1 MKKKD
6 IQLYEYY
13 LKPGYIF
20 LNTEPSMISTVIASC
35 VAVSLWDC
43 RKKYGG
49 MAHYLYPFTSSE
61 DKATSRYGNV
71 AVSYLINMFLE
82 EGTDKKNIKAQIFGG
97 ASLQQ
102 STECMKVAKEN
113 INIARTVLERF
124 KISIISED
132 VGGNLGRKLIYN
144 AFSNEAIVYKVKKL
158 RGNDW
163 YPYISDREN
172 S

>member
-20 LNTEPSMISTVIASC
+20 LNTEPSIISTAIGSC
-35 VAVSLWDC
+35 VVVSLWNC

-61 DKATSRYGNV
+61 DEATARYGNV
-71 AVSYLINMFLE
+71 AISYLIRMFLKD
-82 EGTDKKNIKAQIFGG
+82 GTDKKNIKAQIFGG

-102 STECMKVAKEN
+102 STECWKVAKEN
-113 INIARTVLERF
+113 IRIAGSVLERF

-132 VGGNLGRKLIYN
+132 VGGSLGRKLIYN
-144 AFSNEAIVYKVKKL
+144 TCTNEAIVYKAKKL
-158 RGNDW
+158 RLSDW
-163 YPYISDREN
+163 YPYVSDRE
-172 S
+172 

>member
-1 MKKKD
+1 MKEKD
-6 IQLYEYY
+6 IRLYEYY

-35 VAVSLWDC
+35 VVVSLWDC

-61 DKATSRYGNV
+61 DEATAVYGNV
-71 AVSYLINMFLE
+71 ALSYLIRTFLN
-82 EGTDKKNIKAQIFGG
+82 EGADKKNIKAQIFGG
-97 ASLQQ
+97 ASLQHLA
-102 STECMKVAKEN
+102 ECSEVAKEN
-113 INIARTVLERF
+113 VSIARNVLARF

-144 AFSNEAIVYKVKKL
+144 TSTNEVIIYKVKKL
-158 RGNDW
+158 RRSDW
-163 YPYISDREN
+163 YPY
-172 S
+172 